1 MISRLASLKTA
12 RLRFP
17 SIVLIAIVLAF
28 AIGLRATP
36 ESEQL
41 KYLSPGAMAISA
53 DGSRLYVV
61 CERGHQ
67 LLVAD
72 AHAGTVI
79 KRIDV
84 GAVPRGIAFS
94 PSGERIYV
102 TNSWDDTVSVI
113 DARSL
118 EIVQTIKTGAEPNG
132 IAIDREG
139 HTLYT
144 ANRLS
149 DDISVID
156 LQTGQERKRLLAGR
170 GASYL
175 ALSPDGKRLYCTH
188 VYPRILGH
196 RTQPQSEITV
206 IDTGRQIV
214 IDRLPLQ
221 NVAGVFHV
229 AFSSNGELGVAA
241 QLRPKNLIP
250 MAHVEHGW
258 VFGNSLTLFGP
269 EVGNAVIQLP
279 LDELDRYFAM
289 PFDLA
294 ITPDNS
300 KLYVSTAGSGS
311 VTAISVTKLI
321 SFVRTAP
328 QNAANDLSASA
339 NYVTARISVGSNPR
353 GLLLSPDG
361 RKLYVTNRMDDTITV
376 IDTATDQTVSTW
388 DLGGRKDYD
397 TLRSGERVFYNARYS
412 FEGQFSCANCHID
425 ATFDG
430 LEWDLEPDGFGKDI
444 VDNRSIEDLSGTEPF
459 KWNGGNPNMAT
470 ECGPRTEK
478 FIYRSQSFDGQE
490 LNDLVAFVT
499 ALPLRPNRFR
509 LPGGELTPAQ
519 DRGKAI
525 FDRVTYKDGRPIPQ
539 ANQCA
544 FCHSGP
550 KHTNNKLAD
559 VGSGKPTDRSPMIDV
574 PHLTNV
580 VYSPPYLHDGSAR
593 SLEEIWTVF
602 NPKDTHGVTNDLTKD
617 ELNDLIEYLRTL

>member
-1 MISRLASLKTA
+1 MTSRLANPRSASLW
-12 RLRFP
+12 FP
-17 SIVLIAIVLAF
+17 SIVLVLIVLAF
-28 AIGLRATP
+28 AIALRATP
-36 ESEQL
+36 ESEQP
-41 KYLSPGAMAISA
+41 KYLSPGEMAMSV
-53 DGSRLYVV
+53 DGGWLYVV
-61 CERGHQ
+61 CEHSNQ
-67 LLVAD
+67 LLVVDVKGGVVAR
-72 AHAGTVI
+72 
-79 KRIDV
+79 RIDV
-84 GAVPRGIAFS
+84 GSVPRGLALS
-94 PSGERIYV
+94 PNGDRVYV
-102 TNSWDDTVSVI
+102 SNSWDDTVSVI
-113 DARSL
+113 DTRTFKIEQTL
-118 EIVQTIKTGAEPNG
+118 ETGTEPTGVAVDN
-132 IAIDREG
+132 DEG
-139 HTLYT
+139 TLFV

-156 LQTGQERKRLLAGR
+156 LPSGQERKRLMAGR

-175 ALSPDGKRLYCTH
+175 SLSPGGKRLYCTH
-188 VYPRILGH
+188 VYPRILGN
-196 RTQPQSEITV
+196 RAPPQSEITV
-206 IDTGRQIV
+206 VDTEKQIV

-229 AFSSNGELGVAA
+229 ALSADGKLGVAA

-269 EVGNAVIQLP
+269 KVGDGVVQLP

-289 PFDLA
+289 PFGVA
-294 ITPDNS
+294 ISPDND
-300 KLYVSTAGSGS
+300 KLYVSTAGSAS
-311 VTAISVTKLI
+311 ITSISIPRLVAYA
-321 SFVRTAP
+321 RTAP
-328 QNAANDLSASA
+328 NNVVNDLSAST
-339 NYVTARISVGSNPR
+339 NYVESRIPVGLNPR

-361 RKLYVTNRMDDTITV
+361 RRLYVANRMDDNITV
-376 IDTATDQTVSTW
+376 IDTATDQPVATV

-397 TLRSGERVFYNARYS
+397 AMRSGERLFYNARYS

-430 LEWDLEPDGFGKDI
+430 LQWDLEPDGFGKDI

-478 FIYRSQSFDGQE
+478 FIYRSQSFDSKE
-490 LNDLVAFVT
+490 LADLVTFVL
-499 ALPLRPNRFR
+499 ALPMRPNRFR

-519 DRGKAI
+519 ERGKAI

-539 ANQCA
+539 GNQCA

-550 KHTNNKLAD
+550 KHTNTKLSD